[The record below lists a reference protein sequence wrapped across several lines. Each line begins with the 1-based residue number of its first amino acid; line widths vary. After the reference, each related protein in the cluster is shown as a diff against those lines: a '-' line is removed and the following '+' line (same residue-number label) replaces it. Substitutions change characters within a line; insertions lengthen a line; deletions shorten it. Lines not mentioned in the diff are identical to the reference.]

1 MLETTMRKSFTA
13 LMLLAGLS
21 LSSGA
26 QAVTITVDGNLADW
40 GLQRNG
46 NATDWN
52 PDPALNLTKD
62 IHYKVEDQTG
72 NANVRLN
79 PGWGGQAYDA
89 EALYVYLNSTN
100 LYLALVTGL
109 DPKTATNDAA
119 NTYGPGDFAID
130 FGRDGTFEFG
140 IETTGP
146 NAGAVY
152 KVTEWGYGLW
162 DVNGNHNPANP
173 DKKHP
178 TSVSKGSQIGAGTL
192 LYTDTPFKKMGAHKK
207 DEHYVIEAAI
217 PLSVFL
223 DLSYSGKFDV
233 HWTMDCANDAIWAD
247 PELTASAVPEPTTLA
262 LLPLGLLG
270 LMAMRRRAS
279 T

>member
-1 MLETTMRKSFTA
+1 MHKSFTA

-21 LSSGA
+21 LSFGA
-26 QAVTITVDGNLADW
+26 QAVTITIDGNLADW

-52 PDPALNLTKD
+52 PDPALNLVKD

-72 NANVRLN
+72 NANTYLN

-89 EALYVYLNSTN
+89 EALYVYLNSTH

-109 DPKTATNDAA
+109 DPKTKTNPAA

-130 FGRDGTFEFG
+130 FGQDGVFEFG
-140 IETTGP
+140 IETTGSK
-146 NAGAVY
+146 AGAVY
-152 KVTEWGYGLW
+152 QVTQWGYGLW
-162 DVNGNHNPANP
+162 DVNGNYNPANP

-178 TSVSKGSQIGAGTL
+178 TSILKGTQIGMGDL
-192 LYTDTPFKKMGAHKK
+192 IYTTTPFTNMGAHKK
-207 DEHYVIEAAI
+207 DKHYVIEAAI
-217 PLSVFL
+217 PLSAFL
-223 DLSYSGKFDV
+223 SLGYSGKFDV

-247 PELTASAVPEPTTLA
+247 PVLATNAVSEPATLA

-270 LMAMRRRAS
+270 LLAMRRRAS
-279 T
+279 A